1 MGGRRD
7 AGGESADVA
16 DVRRASEESRDELT
30 NRGRAAASETAASYE
45 RRWRVWTRFCA
56 HHGVLPLPANEHH
69 AAAFVLARLGAGIS
83 PSAIG
88 ANLAAVRWYHV
99 HRTDPP
105 IEEVTD
111 LARRVLSMQERVVPR
126 RAQGAPV
133 VSVGALES
141 MCRIVRP
148 AKLVNYSA
156 RLVRHL
162 SGLSPRQLMAI
173 RVDGIDWVPF
183 GAILHVPALQS
194 AGRAGATPAV
204 EVRLERFAMLRFCPV
219 EALEV
224 LVDSSGDEMLF
235 TPGLANPTGAKGWD
249 PVGDTSGLA
258 WAIASRNRALVAV
271 GYHGALRAAE
281 LVKARAEDL
290 EWLPERQRFILK
302 IPSSK
307 TSGVNADFVPLP
319 ATGKESCP
327 VAALQDWFDYRGP
340 DDGPLFGQIHHGITA
355 DRGIS
360 AGEIRKVLAALAQR
374 AGVESSVTAHSLR
387 RSWATHSWLNG
398 GDGALESIMVR
409 LRHTGPEITGRYIE
423 DLGVHVLDPSSFL
436 DPTVVTATPDRPLPT
451 QTAEFAAEPLDQLV
465 DQADRLVAKADYAP
479 STLHGYTSSWNTW
492 SNWAEEHGFAPFPA
506 DPDHVALF
514 VAARQRDGLS
524 VSSITGYLAAIRAV
538 HLGRN
543 AQVGGLTSAT
553 AAILEGARRTGRRPA
568 HPAPILTISEI
579 AAMAD
584 AARAEYQCTGDWR
597 ALRDEITVV
606 FGFTGALRG
615 NDLLRLR
622 LDDFTTIDD
631 KVVVA
636 RMSASKQNQRG
647 RRPERVRLD
656 DQPGL
661 RPMVG
666 LLNEWRTVNDPDAPL
681 LARHQGANGPVSY
694 DSVRYRLRR
703 TAVRAGL
710 ETVPAVHSL
719 RRSWASYAYTEGLD
733 IAEISRHLRHTNPTM
748 TPRYVERHDPWRHSP
763 DPSQ

>member
-1 MGGRRD
+1 V
-7 AGGESADVA
+7 S
-16 DVRRASEESRDELT
+16 
-30 NRGRAAASETAASYE
+30 
-45 RRWRVWTRFCA
+45 
-56 HHGVLPLPANEHH
+56 PLPANEHH

-173 RVDGIDWVPF
+173 RVDGIGGF
-183 GAILHVPALQS
+183 RSAILHVPALQS

-398 GDGALESIMVR
+398 GDGLESIMVR
-409 LRHTGPEITGRYIE
+409 LRHTGPGSQADIGT
-423 DLGVHVLDPSSFL
+423 LVSVLDPSSFSTRRWCHPRPCVPRL
-436 DPTVVTATPDRPLPT
+436 PNSPPTVGPVGGPSGQAGGRPT
-451 QTAEFAAEPLDQLV
+451 MRLDTSRHTGLELEQLGGRARV
-465 DQADRLVAKADYAP
+465 R
-479 STLHGYTSSWNTW
+479 S
-492 SNWAEEHGFAPFPA
+492 FPA
-506 DPDHVALF
+506 IPIALF

-543 AQVGGLTSAT
+543 AQVGGLTGAT
-553 AAILEGARRTGRRPA
+553 AAILEGTTLTVARP
-568 HPAPILTISEI
+568 PAPSSRS
-579 AAMAD
+579 AD
-584 AARAEYQCTGDWR
+584 RSHGGRCVPGTSALVIGG

-606 FGFTGALRG
+606 FGFTGVARQ
-615 NDLLRLR
+615 RPAR
-622 LDDFTTIDD
+622 SASTTCYVDD

-636 RMSASKQNQRG
+636 RMSASVNQHG
-647 RRPERVRLD
+647 RRP
-656 DQPGL
+656 G
-661 RPMVG
+661 
-666 LLNEWRTVNDPDAPL
+666 
-681 LARHQGANGPVSY
+681 
-694 DSVRYRLRR
+694 
-703 TAVRAGL
+703 
-710 ETVPAVHSL
+710 
-719 RRSWASYAYTEGLD
+719 
-733 IAEISRHLRHTNPTM
+733 
-748 TPRYVERHDPWRHSP
+748 SP
-763 DPSQ
+763 S